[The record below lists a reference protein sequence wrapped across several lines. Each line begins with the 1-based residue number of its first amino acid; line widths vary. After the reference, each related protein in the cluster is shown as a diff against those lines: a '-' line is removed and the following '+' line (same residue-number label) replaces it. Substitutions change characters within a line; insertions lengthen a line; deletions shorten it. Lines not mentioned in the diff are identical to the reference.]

1 MWFAWTDLVKGAIK
15 GALSAKAQQVV
26 ESVNPAVYYVSGFVI
41 LLLFI
46 GIVVMMVSASWRKTR
61 RIDNAMSKI
70 DDLEEKVAKLE
81 VR

>member
-1 MWFAWTDLVKGAIK
+1 MVKGAIK